1 MWKALTEH
9 EQTEVWLLFNG
20 YRVWVLQDEK
30 SSENGSMA
38 MVAQQYEGT

>member
-1 MWKALTEH
+1 MWQALTEH
-9 EQTEVWLLFNG
+9 EQTEVGSNCLMGTEF
-20 YRVWVLQDEK
+20 EFCKMK